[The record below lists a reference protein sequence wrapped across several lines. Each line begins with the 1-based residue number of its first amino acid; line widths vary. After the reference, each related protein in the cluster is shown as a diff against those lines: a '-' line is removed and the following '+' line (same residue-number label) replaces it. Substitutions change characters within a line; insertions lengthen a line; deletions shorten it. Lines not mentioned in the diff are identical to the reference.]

1 MGTNSKREQVE
12 IGLVRYDTFDYKKLS
27 TSPLIMTSESPV
39 LHMAAVIPAP
49 EFRDKF
55 VIVEKC
61 WTNREVLFD
70 NFGCQ
75 DSEFGYVYTNGA
87 PDASPR
93 FSLRIPNWTIEF
105 MCDVIYCETECE
117 VTCGNKK
124 KKRFGRDAEKD
135 DGSDLSTTPQ
145 PQFQDLEV

>member
-1 MGTNSKREQVE
+1 
-12 IGLVRYDTFDYKKLS
+12 
-27 TSPLIMTSESPV
+27 
-39 LHMAAVIPAP
+39 MAAVIPAP

-105 MCDVIYCETECE
+105 MCDVIYCETGNYYICSMTNYSILYLECE
-117 VTCGNKK
+117 VTCGSKK